1 MSGLVYLLET
11 RFEQRFSILF
21 IFDPAVKSFYVVF
34 FFKLKVILFNIRR
47 GNYKDRN
54 ADFDI
59 RSTVLTQVFT
69 SRS

>member
-34 FFKLKVILFNIRR
+34 FLIESHFV
-47 GNYKDRN
+47 
-54 ADFDI
+54 
-59 RSTVLTQVFT
+59 
-69 SRS
+69 